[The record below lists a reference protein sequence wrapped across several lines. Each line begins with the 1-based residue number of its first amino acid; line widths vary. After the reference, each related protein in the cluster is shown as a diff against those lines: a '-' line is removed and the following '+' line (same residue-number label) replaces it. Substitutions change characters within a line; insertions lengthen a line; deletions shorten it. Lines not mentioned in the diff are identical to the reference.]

1 MGVTEKRA
9 KHKEAFRRE
18 ILDSAREIFI
28 NDGYDGFSMRKL
40 AEKID
45 YSPTTIYLYFRNKD
59 DLLFAI
65 CEEFF
70 AHFLAEL
77 NRIRSVSPDPV
88 ETLHQAFFY
97 FINFGLK
104 NPDQYKLIFFTKS
117 VYGTR
122 EELFEKESMARNT
135 YFVFKEIVQDCISAG
150 KLREIEVDVIVDTLT
165 VVSHGVVAK
174 NIYCANFLK
183 ERSDRVAHTLIDVL
197 WRGLQK

>member
-1 MGVTEKRA
+1 MGVIEKRA
-9 KHKEAFRRE
+9 RHKEAFRRE
-18 ILDSAREIFI
+18 ILDSARGMFI

-70 AHFLAEL
+70 TDFFAEL
-77 NRIRSVSPDPV
+77 HRIRSVSQDPV
-88 ETLHQAFFY
+88 GTLRQAFLY
-97 FINFGLK
+97 LMNFALQ
-104 NPDQYKLIFFTKS
+104 NPNQYKLIFFTKS

-135 YFVFKEIVQDCISAG
+135 YFVFKEIVQDCINAG
-150 KLREIEVDVIVDTLT
+150 KLRKIDVDVIVDIVTIA
-165 VVSHGVVAK
+165 SHGVITK
-174 NIYCANFLK
+174 NMYCANFLK
-183 ERSDRVAHTLIDVL
+183 ERSDIVAHTLVDVL
-197 WRGLQK
+197 LRGLQN